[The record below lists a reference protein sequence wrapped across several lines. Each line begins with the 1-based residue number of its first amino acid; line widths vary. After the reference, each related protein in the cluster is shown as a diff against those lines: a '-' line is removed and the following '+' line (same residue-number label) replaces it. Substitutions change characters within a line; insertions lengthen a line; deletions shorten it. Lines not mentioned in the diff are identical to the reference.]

1 AASLVALALTSV
13 VLCLLVSALIVW
25 RPPDGRM
32 ALLVALMLVAFGPN
46 FVAESLLPRP
56 SLWQLPL
63 EGPDFLAVALL
74 GLVFSLFPSGRF
86 VPRWTRWILVV
97 VLAGLLLH
105 MFFPTVS
112 LPSLLVWY
120 LVLGEGAILVVTQLY
135 RYRRV
140 SGPLERQQTKWVV
153 LGATVPAVFWIGGT
167 PLSLLF
173 PALVN
178 PPSPPG
184 VLYLLAL
191 NTLGT
196 GLVLLIPLSIG
207 VAILR
212 YRLWDIDTLIN
223 KALVY
228 GPLTGLLGA
237 VYAG

>member
-1 AASLVALALTSV
+1 
-13 VLCLLVSALIVW
+13 
-25 RPPDGRM
+25 
-32 ALLVALMLVAFGPN
+32 
-46 FVAESLLPRP
+46 
-56 SLWQLPL
+56 
-63 EGPDFLAVALL
+63 
-74 GLVFSLFPSGRF
+74 FPSGRF

-167 PLSLLF
+167 ALSLLF

-178 PPSPPG
+178 PTSPPG

-237 VYAG
+237 VYAGLIIGLQALVSGLTGQTGASPLIIVASTLTIAALVRPVRRRLQA